1 MKSPGKASTQVGL
14 LSVSSLG
21 LLLLAA
27 PIFAQESPGHARP
40 PDNSHYAF
48 GSYLGSGIYRA
59 SEQDATVISLPL
71 DFTLEQSEDSEF
83 LLRLPISVG
92 FFNYSLEDAGEF
104 ELPSSVGTLTVTP
117 GFEKRWRLDENWRM
131 EAYGDLGFGSNFD
144 QGGNVAIMA
153 AGISGLRHFELWQAD
168 SLWVT
173 RLKFAA
179 YSERAFSISQSFS
192 VLQTGVDIGL
202 PYHWSWQGL
211 QMQPRVFALGYWYF
225 DQLQF
230 AGDLNQDTLVSGS
243 VELGATLAL
252 AKPVLGI
259 DRLGISYRSG
269 DGLEIWRLVFSMPI

>member
-1 MKSPGKASTQVGL
+1 M
-14 LSVSSLG
+14 
-21 LLLLAA
+21 
-27 PIFAQESPGHARP
+27 
-40 PDNSHYAF
+40 
-48 GSYLGSGIYRA
+48 
-59 SEQDATVISLPL
+59 
-71 DFTLEQSEDSEF
+71 
-83 LLRLPISVG
+83 
-92 FFNYSLEDAGEF
+92 
-104 ELPSSVGTLTVTP
+104 
-117 GFEKRWRLDENWRM
+117 
-131 EAYGDLGFGSNFD
+131 
-144 QGGNVAIMA
+144 
-153 AGISGLRHFELWQAD
+153 
-168 SLWVT
+168 T

-243 VELGATLAL
+243 IELGATLAL